1 MASSQH
7 TPSYTRQ
14 PQQPPI
20 FETADE
26 LFESIED
33 LIEKGLVQ
41 PFLDDNQQLRFIP
54 LPHTEGTLNL
64 LEHGCGTLTSEEE
77 IAS

>member
-7 TPSYTRQ
+7 GISYTRQ
-14 PQQPPI
+14 PQQPPV

-26 LFESIED
+26 LFEAIED

-41 PFLDDNQQLRFIP
+41 PFLDANNQLRLGLF
-54 LPHTEGTLNL
+54 EGDESNELLRCSTL
-64 LEHGCGTLTSEEE
+64 EV
-77 IAS
+77 AS